1 MKELSLNILDITY
14 NSVKAKADQIE
25 IVLSEKESINLV
37 EITIRDN
44 GCGMDEEFLARVT
57 DPFVTTR
64 TTRKVGLGIPLFKQS
79 AEDADG
85 SFRITSEVGVGTE
98 IYASFRLDHLDR
110 APIGDMSSTMTSLIQ
125 ANDQIRFVYTHTT
138 DHGTFVFDTNDLHAQ
153 LGDEIPLSEPEILSW
168 IGEFINENLDD
179 IQGGK
184 I

>member
-14 NSVKAKADQIE
+14 NSVKAKADKIE
-25 IVLSEKESINLV
+25 IFVSEKESENLV

-44 GCGMDEEFLARVT
+44 GCGMDEGVLNRVT

-85 SFRITSEVGVGTE
+85 TFSIHSKVGEGTE
-98 IYASFRLDHLDR
+98 VYASFRLDHLDR
-110 APIGDMSSTMTSLIQ
+110 APIGDMSSTLTSLIQ
-125 ANDQIRFVYTHTT
+125 ANDRIHFVYTHTT
-138 DHGTFVFDTNDLHAQ
+138 DLGTFVLDTDELHAQ
-153 LGDEIPLSEPEILSW
+153 LGDEIPLSEPAVLNW
-168 IGEFINENLDD
+168 IGEYINENLED

>member
-14 NSVKAKADQIE
+14 NSIKAKAKLIE
-25 IVLSEKESINLV
+25 ITVSESMAKNTV
-37 EITIRDN
+37 EIEIKDN
-44 GCGMDEEFLARVT
+44 GCGMDEEFLRNVT

-85 SFRITSEVGVGTE
+85 SFSIRSKVGEGTVVS
-98 IYASFRLDHLDR
+98 ASYRLDHLDR
-110 APIGDMSSTMTSLIQ
+110 APIGDMSGTIVSLIQ
-125 ANDQIRFVYTHTT
+125 ANDQIHFVYRHHT
-138 DHGTFVFDTNDLHAQ
+138 DRGTFVLDTDELHAQ
-153 LGDEIPLSEPEILSW
+153 LGDVPLSEPAVLSW
-168 IGEFINENLDD
+168 IGEYINENLDD

>member
-14 NSVKAKADQIE
+14 NSVKAKATKIE
-25 IVLSEKESINLV
+25 IIVAESEHSDLI

-44 GCGMDEEFLARVT
+44 GCGMDEAFLKQVT

-79 AEDADG
+79 AEDAGG
-85 SFRITSEVGVGTE
+85 SFSIESTVGQGTVVC
-98 IYASFRLDHLDR
+98 ASFRLNHLDR
-110 APIGDMSSTMTSLIQ
+110 APIGDMSSTLTSLIQ
-125 ANDQIRFVYTHTT
+125 ANDSIRFVYTHRT
-138 DHGTFVFDTNDLHAQ
+138 DQGTFVLDTDDLHAQ
-153 LGDEIPLSEPEILSW
+153 LGDEIPLSEPAVLNW
-168 IGEFINENLDD
+168 IGEYINENLDH